1 MKIFIDL
8 FSGLGGAAQAFDDD
22 PTWHT
27 IKIDNNRDLIDH
39 NRGLMILDIAD
50 VEGTLAMI
58 TAVLDG
64 FRSIRK
70 CEIEKLVVWAS
81 PPCQQFSYANA
92 NRNEDDFDLTLLDA
106 TRQIIDALAPN
117 HWVIENVHG
126 AKETFTDEL
135 DAAPTQEI
143 GSVVLWGKFPLIPI
157 RTRDT
162 FAHRKMNA
170 KGSRALR
177 PNYRALIPYAISE
190 GLRDALDRQTLLT
203 SFGVGVEQGA

>member
-1 MKIFIDL
+1 MKVFIDL
-8 FSGLGGAAQAFDDD
+8 FSGLGGAAQAFDND

-27 IKIDNNRDLIDH
+27 IKIDNNPDLIEH
-39 NRGLMILDIAD
+39 NRGMICHDIAD
-50 VEGTLAMI
+50 VSGTVAIIKWTLSHYYPMDE
-58 TAVLDG
+58 LGDH
-64 FRSIRK
+64 
-70 CEIEKLVVWAS
+70 KLVVWAS

-92 NRNEDDFDLTLLDA
+92 NRDEDNFDLTLLDA
-106 TRQIIDALAPN
+106 ARQIIEALAPN
-117 HWVIENVHG
+117 YWIIENVHG

-162 FAHRKMNA
+162 FVHRKMNA

-190 GLRDALDRQTLLT
+190 GLRDALDCQTTLT
-203 SFGVGVEQGA
+203 SFS